1 MDYLCNQE
9 GAGFVKKYYN
19 SISFGL
25 YVFAALIIIIPILIV
40 LISNKEFSPFFSK
53 VTISASILCIEIGLL
68 IKTFIMKKEG
78 KSIAKNIGGIIGLL
92 LVMIWKISHN

>member
-1 MDYLCNQE
+1 M
-9 GAGFVKKYYN
+9 KKYYN
-19 SISFGL
+19 NIRFGL

-40 LISNKEFSPFFSK
+40 LISNKGFSSFFSE
-53 VTISASILCIEIGLL
+53 VTISVSILCIEIGLL

-92 LVMIWKISHN
+92 LVMIWKIFK